1 MMEDLKIQEVNFEGS
16 RCKGPQRAG
25 GGQGWVLK
33 VVGTVRSKSRQKGS
47 GYTWGGGRGSV
58 EGK

>member
-1 MMEDLKIQEVNFEGS
+1 MREVNFEGS

-25 GGQGWVLK
+25 GGQGWVRK

-47 GYTWGGGRGSV
+47 GYTWVSTHSKV
-58 EGK
+58 VM